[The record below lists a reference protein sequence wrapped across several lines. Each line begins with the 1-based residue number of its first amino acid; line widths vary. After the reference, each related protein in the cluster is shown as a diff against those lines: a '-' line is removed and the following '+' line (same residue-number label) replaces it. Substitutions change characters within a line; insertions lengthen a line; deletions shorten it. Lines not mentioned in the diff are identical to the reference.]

1 MSLKKNALATVAL
14 TGIAVAVSSAYA
26 AGFQLAEQSAVG
38 QGRAMA
44 GAGIVGDDLSAL
56 HFNAAGMTLLP
67 GTRIQ
72 VGGTWIEV
80 NAEYKGVSGAT
91 ENGRYKGQMIPHG
104 YISHQLNDQTWLGL
118 AMTVPYGMG
127 TEYAQNWEGADKGTE
142 ATILTFDFNPQVAYK
157 VNDFIS
163 VGGGI
168 SIQYARAQLCE
179 GIGPVGVKVKGD
191 SIDWGWNFGVM
202 IQPTET
208 LRFGLGY
215 RSNVAHDAEGDT
227 TFSGLNAF
235 NPYSGMSGLPTFE
248 FASQMK
254 ADMDLRLR
262 TPDTI
267 HLSATWEAT
276 QDLRLSGLIRWT
288 KWSNFGV
295 LNIKNQF
302 NSMDQMVVSG
312 ITGMTGSAIN
322 INHLEVENDWEDSW
336 YFSIGADYRLN
347 NQWTVRGGIGYDKD
361 PIHDQTKRMAV
372 IPDTD
377 RLWLSLGT
385 SYKYNDNFTFDVGAT
400 YIKGIGDTDLYHK
413 GEAKPFGD
421 YKSLDSVIV
430 AASMQYRF

>member
-72 VGGTWIEV
+72 AGGSWIEV
-80 NAEYKGVSGAT
+80 NAEWKGSQS

-104 YISHQLNDQTWLGL
+104 YISHQLNDQTWVGL

-157 VNDFIS
+157 FNDFIS
-163 VGGGI
+163 IGGGV

-179 GIGPVGVKVKGD
+179 NVGVGVKVKGD
-191 SIDWGWNFGVM
+191 SIDWGWNIGVM
-202 IQPTET
+202 VKPTET

-215 RSNVAHDAEGDT
+215 RSNIAHDAEGET
-227 TFSGLNAF
+227 TVSGLSAIL
-235 NPYSGMSGLPTFE
+235 PAAPELLGLSDT
-248 FASQMK
+248 MT

-288 KWSNFGV
+288 KWSNFGT
-295 LNIKNQF
+295 LNINSQF
-302 NSMDQMVVSG
+302 PELLASKL
-312 ITGMTGSAIN
+312 
-322 INHLEVENDWEDSW
+322 NHLEVENDWEDSW
-336 YFSIGADYRLN
+336 FFSLGADYRLN
-347 NQWTVRGGIGYDKD
+347 NQWTIRGGIGYDKD

-400 YIKGIGDTDLYHK
+400 YIKGVGDTDLYHSNK
-413 GEAKPFGD
+413 HPQAGEKFGEFD
-421 YKSLDSVIV
+421 SLDSVIV
-430 AASMQYRF
+430 AASIQYRF

>member
-14 TGIAVAVSSAYA
+14 TGIAVAVSSAFA

-72 VGGTWIEV
+72 AGGSWIEV
-80 NAEYKGVSGAT
+80 NGEYKGVSGAT

-179 GIGPVGVKVKGD
+179 SIMGIGAKVKGD
-191 SIDWGWNFGVM
+191 SINWGWNIGVM
-202 IQPTET
+202 VQPTET
-208 LRFGLGY
+208 LRLGLGY

-227 TFSGLNAF
+227 TFSGFNAL
-235 NPYSGMSGLPTFE
+235 NPYLP
-248 FASQMK
+248 AQMK

-302 NSMDQMVVSG
+302 NQAIQQPILSASG
-312 ITGMTGSAIN
+312 IN
-322 INHLEVENDWEDSW
+322 INHLAVENDWEDSW
-336 YFSIGADYRLN
+336 YFSVGADYRLDS
-347 NQWTVRGGIGYDKD
+347 QWTVRAGVGFDKD

-400 YIKGIGDTDLYHK
+400 YIKGVGDTDLYHK
-413 GEAKPFGD
+413 GSNKPFGD
-421 YKSLDSVIV
+421 YESLDSVIV

>member
-1 MSLKKNALATVAL
+1 MSLKKNVLATVAL
-14 TGIAVAVSSAYA
+14 SAIAVAVSSAYA

-80 NAEYKGVSGAT
+80 NAEFKGQLDES

-104 YISHQLNDQTWLGL
+104 YISHQVNDQLWAGL

-127 TEYAQNWEGADKGTE
+127 TEYDQNWAGRDRGTE
-142 ATILTFDFNPQVAYK
+142 ATILTFDFNPQLAYK
-157 VNDFIS
+157 LNDFVSI
-163 VGGGI
+163 GGGL
-168 SIQYARAQLCE
+168 SVQYARAQLCL
-179 GIGPVGVKVKGD
+179 GKGPIGVKVKGD
-191 SIDWGWNFGVM
+191 SIDWGWNVGVM
-202 IQPTET
+202 IQPTDT
-208 LRFGLGY
+208 FRIGLGY

-227 TFSGLNAF
+227 TFAGLSNAL
-235 NPYSGMSGLPTFE
+235 PVPPEYLGLSDSMT
-248 FASQMK
+248 SDMK
-254 ADMDLRLR
+254 LRLR

-295 LNIKNQF
+295 LNINNEFGQAF
-302 NSMDQMVVSG
+302 QAIGQGMNMDVNNL
-312 ITGMTGSAIN
+312 A
-322 INHLEVENDWEDSW
+322 VENHWEDTW
-336 YFSIGADYRLN
+336 YFALGADYRLN

-361 PIHDQTKRMAV
+361 PIHDQAMRMAV

-400 YIKGIGDTDLYHK
+400 YIKGIGDKEMEYANHQLK
-413 GEAKPFGD
+413 GEFE
-421 YKSLDSVIV
+421 SLDSVIV
-430 AASMQYRF
+430 AASVQYRF

>member
-67 GTRIQ
+67 GTQIQ
-72 VGGTWIEV
+72 VGGSWIEV
-80 NAEYKGVSGAT
+80 NAEFMGQLGET
-91 ENGRYKGQMIPHG
+91 ENGRYKGQLIPHG
-104 YISHQLNDQTWLGL
+104 YISHQLNDQTWVGL

-127 TEYAQNWEGADKGTE
+127 TEYAQSWNGRDRGTE

-163 VGGGI
+163 LGGGV
-168 SIQYARAQLCE
+168 SIQYARAQLCL
-179 GIGPVGVKVKGD
+179 GKGPVGVKVKGD
-191 SIDWGWNFGVM
+191 SIDWGWNIGVM
-202 IQPTET
+202 VQPTET

-227 TFSGLNAF
+227 SISGLTGVLGEDRLN
-235 NPYSGMSGLPTFE
+235 YYGLSDTMT
-248 FASQMK
+248 S
-254 ADMDLRLR
+254 DMNLRLR

-276 QDLRLSGLIRWT
+276 QDLRLSGLVRWT

-295 LNIKNQF
+295 LNIDNQF
-302 NSMDQMVVSG
+302 SPTFQQVASSMMDVNKLQ
-312 ITGMTGSAIN
+312 
-322 INHLEVENDWEDSW
+322 VENHWEDSW
-336 YFSIGADYRLN
+336 FFALGADYRLN
-347 NQWTVRGGIGYDKD
+347 NQWTVRAGVGYDKD
-361 PIHDQTKRMAV
+361 PIHDQAMRMAV

-377 RLWLSLGT
+377 RLWLSVGT
-385 SYKYNDNFTFDVGAT
+385 SYKYNDNFTFDFGAT
-400 YIKGIGDTDLYHK
+400 YIKGIGDKEMEYANHQLK
-413 GEAKPFGD
+413 GEFE
-421 YKSLDSVIV
+421 SLDSVIV

>member
-26 AGFQLAEQSAVG
+26 AGFQLAEQSAAG

-67 GTRIQ
+67 GTQIQ
-72 VGGTWIEV
+72 VGGSWIEV
-80 NAEYKGVSGAT
+80 NAEFMGQLGET
-91 ENGRYKGQMIPHG
+91 ENGRYKGQLIPHG
-104 YISHQLNDQTWLGL
+104 YISHQVNDQTWVGL

-127 TEYAQNWEGADKGTE
+127 TEYAQSWNGRDRGTE

-163 VGGGI
+163 LGGGV
-168 SIQYARAQLCE
+168 SIQYARAQLCL
-179 GIGPVGVKVKGD
+179 GKGPVGVKVKGD
-191 SIDWGWNFGVM
+191 SIDWGWNIGVM
-202 IQPTET
+202 VQPTET

-227 TFSGLNAF
+227 SISGLTGVLGEA
-235 NPYSGMSGLPTFE
+235 GLNYYGLSDTMT
-248 FASQMK
+248 S
-254 ADMDLRLR
+254 DMNLRLR

-276 QDLRLSGLIRWT
+276 QDLRLSGLVRWT

-295 LNIKNQF
+295 LNIDNQF
-302 NSMDQMVVSG
+302 SPTFQQVASSMMDVNKLQ
-312 ITGMTGSAIN
+312 
-322 INHLEVENDWEDSW
+322 VENHWEDSW
-336 YFSIGADYRLN
+336 FFALGADYRLN
-347 NQWTVRGGIGYDKD
+347 NQWTVRAGVGYDKD
-361 PIHDQTKRMAV
+361 PIHDQAMRMAV

-377 RLWLSLGT
+377 RLWLSVGT
-385 SYKYNDNFTFDVGAT
+385 SYKYNDNFTFDFGAT
-400 YIKGIGDTDLYHK
+400 YIKGIGDKEMEYANHQLK
-413 GEAKPFGD
+413 GEFE
-421 YKSLDSVIV
+421 SLDSVIV
-430 AASMQYRF
+430 AASVQYRF

>member
-1 MSLKKNALATVAL
+1 MSFKKNALATVAL
-14 TGIAVAVSSAYA
+14 SAVAVAVSSAYA

-80 NAEYKGVSGAT
+80 NAEFEDHLGGS

-104 YISHQLNDQTWLGL
+104 YISHQLNNQTWLGL

-127 TEYAQNWEGADKGTE
+127 TEFSQNFIAGDKGTE

-157 VNDFIS
+157 LNDFIS
-163 VGGGI
+163 FGGGV

-179 GIGPVGVKVKGD
+179 NIAGVGAKVKGD
-191 SIDWGWNFGVM
+191 SIDWGWNIGVM
-202 IQPTET
+202 VQPTET
-208 LRFGLGY
+208 LRLGLSY
-215 RSNVAHDAEGDT
+215 RSNIAHDAEGDT
-227 TFSGLNAF
+227 TFSGFNALNSYLSV
-235 NPYSGMSGLPTFE
+235 PDLP
-248 FASQMK
+248 AVMK
-254 ADMDLRLR
+254 SDMDLRLR
-262 TPDTI
+262 TPDPI

-276 QDLRLSGLIRWT
+276 QDLRISGLIRWT
-288 KWSNFGV
+288 KWSNFGT

-302 NSMDQMVVSG
+302 SDMYAGTISQVTSAAL
-312 ITGMTGSAIN
+312 GSAIN
-322 INHLEVENDWEDSW
+322 INHLAVENDWDDSW
-336 YFSIGADYRLN
+336 FFSLGADYRLN

-400 YIKGIGDTDLYHK
+400 FIKGIGNKDLYYGHGQYK
-413 GEAKPFGD
+413 GEFE
-421 YKSLDSVIV
+421 SLDSVIV
-430 AASMQYRF
+430 ASSVQYRF

>member
-67 GTRIQ
+67 GTQIQ
-72 VGGTWIEV
+72 VGGSWIEV
-80 NAEYKGVSGAT
+80 NAEFMGQLGET
-91 ENGRYKGQMIPHG
+91 ENGRYKGQLIPHG
-104 YISHQLNDQTWLGL
+104 YISHQVNDQTWVGL

-127 TEYAQNWEGADKGTE
+127 TEYAQSWNGRDRGTE

-163 VGGGI
+163 LGGGV
-168 SIQYARAQLCE
+168 SIQYARAQLCL
-179 GIGPVGVKVKGD
+179 GKGPVGVKVKGD
-191 SIDWGWNFGVM
+191 SIDWGWNIGVM
-202 IQPTET
+202 VQPTET

-227 TFSGLNAF
+227 SISGLTGVLGEA
-235 NPYSGMSGLPTFE
+235 GLNYYGLSDTMT
-248 FASQMK
+248 S
-254 ADMDLRLR
+254 DMNLRLR

-276 QDLRLSGLIRWT
+276 QDLRLSGLVRWT

-295 LNIKNQF
+295 LNIDNQF
-302 NSMDQMVVSG
+302 SPTFQQVASSMMDVNKLQ
-312 ITGMTGSAIN
+312 
-322 INHLEVENDWEDSW
+322 VENHWEDSW
-336 YFSIGADYRLN
+336 FFALGADYRLN
-347 NQWTVRGGIGYDKD
+347 NQWTVRAGVGYDKD
-361 PIHDQTKRMAV
+361 PIHDQAMRMAV

-377 RLWLSLGT
+377 RLWLSVGT
-385 SYKYNDNFTFDVGAT
+385 SYKYNDNFTFDFGAT
-400 YIKGIGDTDLYHK
+400 YIKGIGDKEMEYANHQLK
-413 GEAKPFGD
+413 GEFE
-421 YKSLDSVIV
+421 SLDSVIV
-430 AASMQYRF
+430 AASVQYRF

>member
-14 TGIAVAVSSAYA
+14 SAIAVAVSSAYA

-80 NAEYKGVSGAT
+80 NAEFKDHLGGS

-104 YISHQLNDQTWLGL
+104 YISHQLNEQTWLGL

-127 TEYAQNWEGADKGTE
+127 TEFSQSFIAGDKGTE

-157 VNDFIS
+157 FNDFIS
-163 VGGGI
+163 FGGGV

-179 GIGPVGVKVKGD
+179 NVDVGVKVKGD
-191 SIDWGWNFGVM
+191 SIDWGWNIGVM
-202 IQPTET
+202 VQPTQT
-208 LRFGLGY
+208 LRFGLSY
-215 RSNVAHDAEGDT
+215 RSNIAHDAKGDT
-227 TFSGLNAF
+227 TFSGF
-235 NPYSGMSGLPTFE
+235 DQRGLPVP
-248 FASQMK
+248 AQWKS
-254 ADMDLRLR
+254 DMNLRLR

-267 HLSATWEAT
+267 HLSAAWEAT
-276 QDLRLSGLIRWT
+276 QDLTLSGLIRWA
-288 KWSNFGV
+288 KWSNFGT
-295 LNIKNQF
+295 LNIKNEF
-302 NSMDQMVVSG
+302 NPIYAGLIEQAKG
-312 ITGMTGSAIN
+312 IN
-322 INHLEVENDWEDSW
+322 INHLAVENDWEDSW
-336 YFSIGADYRLN
+336 FFSLGADYRLN

-400 YIKGIGDTDLYHK
+400 YIKGIGNKDLYYGHNRYK
-413 GEAKPFGD
+413 GEFE
-421 YKSLDSVIV
+421 SLDSVIV
-430 AASMQYRF
+430 AGSVQYRF